1 MKKKIIK
8 ILYRFIA
15 VERCSGTLKDYVS
28 TINAKIHPSAALHQ
42 ITSGLGFLH
51 EKNICHRDIKPSNI
65 FISPPVGSH
74 APRMKLGNYAY
85 FRISKTEQPLY
96 KLMGTKGWSAPEIFD
111 SSQKTFTFAMDL
123 FSLGLVF
130 VYVLSGGIHPFGK
143 EKEDRIVKVKKKEP
157 MTFTLKQ
164 LVNVDGAE
172 KVFDLI

>member
-1 MKKKIIK
+1 
-8 ILYRFIA
+8 
-15 VERCSGTLKDYVS
+15 
-28 TINAKIHPSAALHQ
+28 
-42 ITSGLGFLH
+42 
-51 EKNICHRDIKPSNI
+51 
-65 FISPPVGSH
+65 
-74 APRMKLGNYAY
+74 MKLGNYAY

-130 VYVLSGGIHPFGK
+130 AYVLSGGIHPFGK
-143 EKEDRIVKVKKKEP
+143 EKEDRIVKIKKKEP

-172 KVFDLI
+172 KVFDLICSMLSFDPEERPTASAVFNDTFFSNQRVNEFFFTSPIGNKFIDFIVKCCLFLYLFMLCKNYRCAKNYCEKGAIE